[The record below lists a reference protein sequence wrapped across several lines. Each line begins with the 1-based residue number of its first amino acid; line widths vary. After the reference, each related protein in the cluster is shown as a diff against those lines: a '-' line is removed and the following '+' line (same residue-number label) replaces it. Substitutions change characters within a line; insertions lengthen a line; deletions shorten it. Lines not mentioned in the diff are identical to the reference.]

1 MNKKEEVI
9 LFAIQEGMTSI
20 EALEEYGY
28 EINNIFLRDKT
39 AFMRLRTILNAN
51 KIREEKNKGRDEGRD
66 R

>member
-1 MNKKEEVI
+1 MNKKEEVF

-20 EALEEYGY
+20 KELEEYGY
-28 EINNIFLRDKT
+28 DPDRIFAKDKT
-39 AFMRLRTILNAN
+39 ALMRLRTILNAN